1 MIDNAKLHI
10 HILHNKTAILQ
21 TSINSVVSSCN
32 FSDSL
37 SGNKLLMLVSRLA
50 WAVLQLDLQYTKYM
64 QGSPCLKP
72 SCCCHGLIGCCTKP
86 KPERSQTVGVCLH
99 ATKVL
104 LPYSPVHTRSSH
116 QAAALS
122 FAPTPCHQDSII
134 CSSCVVVMGL
144 MQN

>member
-50 WAVLQLDLQYTKYM
+50 WVVLQLDLQYTKYM
-64 QGSPCLKP
+64 QGVTMLEA
-72 SCCCHGLIGCCTKP
+72 L
-86 KPERSQTVGVCLH
+86 L
-99 ATKVL
+99 L
-104 LPYSPVHTRSSH
+104 LPWVDWFLHKAEARKVANSRSVLACNQS
-116 QAAALS
+116 AAAL
-122 FAPTPCHQDSII
+122 
-134 CSSCVVVMGL
+134 
-144 MQN
+144 